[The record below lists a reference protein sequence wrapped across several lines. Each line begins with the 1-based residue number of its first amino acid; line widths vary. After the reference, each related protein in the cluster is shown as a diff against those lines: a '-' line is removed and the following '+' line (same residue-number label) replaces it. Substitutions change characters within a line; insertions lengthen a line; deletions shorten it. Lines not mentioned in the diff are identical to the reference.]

1 MSNSIKQ
8 TIKRE
13 YLNCVQNP
21 VHFMKKYCKI
31 QHPTKGKIKFNLYDF
46 QEKMIKDFNE
56 HQYNIILKS
65 RQLGISTLSAGFSL
79 WTMLFNNDKNILVI
93 AKDKDTAKNLV
104 TKVRVMYENL
114 PSWLK
119 TAVDEDNKLSLRFKN
134 GSQIKAVAATA
145 EAGRSEALS
154 LLVLD
159 EAAFIENID
168 TIWAAAQQTLATGG
182 NCIALSTPNGV
193 GNWFHKTWMGSEDGT
208 NQFNNIKLHWTDH
221 PDRDQVWRKEQDVA
235 LGPSLAAQE
244 CDADFLTS
252 GQSVVDA
259 QILQWYKESM
269 IVEPVEKTGFDSNL
283 WIWKQP
289 DYTKDYIVV
298 ADVARGDGQDFSA
311 CQVFDVEE
319 VEQVAEYKGQ
329 LSTTDY
335 GHFLIDISTKYNDAL
350 LVVENNNIGWAT
362 LQTIIDRGYKNLF
375 YQSKDLKYVDVEHQI
390 QNKYR
395 TEDKNMVPGF
405 STTMKTRPL
414 VVAKMEEYTREKMV
428 KLYSSRLIE
437 ELFVFIYKSGVNQSK
452 AQAMD
457 GYNDDLVM
465 SYAMCLWVRDT
476 ALRLRKDKDDL
487 QRAMMSS
494 LINSNGDFNTK
505 SDTGFFTGGGHNDKK
520 NPYEIKVGKDKED
533 LTWLL
538 K

>member
-1 MSNSIKQ
+1 MSNNIKQ

-13 YLNCVQNP
+13 YLNCAQNP
-21 VHFMKKYCKI
+21 VHFMKKYCRI

-46 QEKMIKDFNE
+46 QENMLTDFKENR
-56 HQYNIILKS
+56 YNIILKS
-65 RQLGISTLSAGFSL
+65 RQLGISTLSAGYSL
-79 WTMLFNNDKNILVI
+79 WLMLFNNDKNILVI

-119 TAVDEDNKLSLRFKN
+119 TQISEDNKLSLRFMN

-154 LLVLD
+154 LLILD
-159 EAAFIENID
+159 EAAFIDHID

-193 GNWFHKTWMGSEDGT
+193 GNWFHRTWINAEDSS
-208 NQFNNIKLHWTDH
+208 NQFNTIRLHWTNH
-221 PDRDQVWRKEQDVA
+221 PERNDEWRKEQDKA
-235 LGPSLAAQE
+235 LGPTLAAQE

-252 GQSVVDA
+252 GQSVVDP
-259 QILQWYKESM
+259 QVLQWYRETMIKEP
-269 IVEPVEKTGFDSNL
+269 IEKTGFDRNL
-283 WIWKQP
+283 WVWKQP
-289 DYTKDYIVV
+289 DYSKDYIVV
-298 ADVARGDGQDFSA
+298 ADVARGDGQDYSA

-319 VEQVAEYKGQ
+319 IEQVAEYKGQ

-335 GHFLIDISTKYNDAL
+335 GHFLIDIATKYNDAL
-350 LVVENNNIGWAT
+350 LIVENNNIGWAT

-375 YQSKDLKYVDVEHQI
+375 YQSKDLKYIDVEHQM

-395 TEDKNMVPGF
+395 AEDRNMVAGF

-428 KLYSSRLIE
+428 KLHSSRLID
-437 ELFVFIYKSGVNQSK
+437 ELFVFIYKSGMVNTK
-452 AQAMD
+452 AEAMD

-465 SYAMCLWVRDT
+465 SYALGLWIRDT

-487 QRAMMSS
+487 QRAMMGS
-494 LINSNGDFNTK
+494 LLKNNGDFNTK
-505 SDTGFFTGGGHNDKK
+505 PDTGFFTGGALGDEK
-520 NPYEIKVGKDKED
+520 NPFEMTVGKDKED

-538 K
+538 G